1 MRGQSFPVA
10 AALDGLWGGLDR
22 VDSRFREVESL
33 GLVRWNHAAQDPL
46 PRPDPWWKSG
56 PRRRKPHPGPP
67 FGTCVG
73 GQDRW
78 AWGKLEAP

>member
-10 AALDGLWGGLDR
+10 AALDGIWDGLDR

-46 PRPDPWWKSG
+46 PRPDAWWKFWAKEAETPSRTTPWDLRWRAG
-56 PRRRKPHPGPP
+56 P
-67 FGTCVG
+67 VG
-73 GQDRW
+73 LG
-78 AWGKLEAP
+78 